1 MERFKNLSRYPK
13 SILIITL
20 IMALLFTVL
29 YIITTSRIGFNYQD
43 SILVPNE
50 ENGVISYSGT
60 IKGQNAVITVPTD
73 NSVIFKI
80 GEKTYGPYI
89 AKKDPSAVP
98 KDITGLTGVEI
109 RCEEEI
115 FFRGGVTYS
124 GDYFMLYN
132 EDGELHGF
140 TITAV
145 MGDGTTVDSEGNV
158 IDPLAPSASTILRLL
173 NNPELTHKGSWLFW
187 LIGVFVCGVTF
198 VTILFADELFQWH
211 LSFRVR
217 DAYQAEPSDW
227 ELFGRHI
234 SWAAYPI
241 LALVIFIMGLK

>member
-13 SILIITL
+13 SMLIITL
-20 IMALLFTVL
+20 VIALLFTVL
-29 YIITTSRIGFNYQD
+29 YIITISRVGFLYAD
-43 SILVPNE
+43 SILVPSE
-50 ENGVISYSGT
+50 ENGIISYSGT

-80 GEKTYGPYI
+80 GEKAYGPYI

-98 KDITGLTGVEI
+98 KDKPNLTGVEI
-109 RCEEEI
+109 RCGDDV
-115 FFRGGVTYS
+115 FFRGGIAYS

-145 MGDGTTVDSEGNV
+145 MSDGNTVDSEGNV

-173 NNPELTHKGSWLFW
+173 YNPELTHKGSWLFW
-187 LIGVFVCGVTF
+187 LIGVFVCAVTF

-217 DAYQAEPSDW
+217 YAYQAEPSDW
-227 ELFGRHI
+227 ELFGRHV

-241 LALVIFIMGLK
+241 LALIIFIMGLQ